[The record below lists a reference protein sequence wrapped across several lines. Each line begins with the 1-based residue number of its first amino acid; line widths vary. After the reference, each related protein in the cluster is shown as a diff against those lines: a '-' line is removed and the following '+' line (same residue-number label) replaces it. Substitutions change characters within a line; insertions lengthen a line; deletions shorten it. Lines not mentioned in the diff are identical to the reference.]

1 MIKYVCRHISMSF
14 VGWKMLYNA
23 CFTNALSPKN
33 RGQNTS
39 LLLPWSYNTN
49 RNNGKKISCYMRDS
63 AYRRRI
69 VENAKIF
76 WSCAKYFFNFSACKK
91 LNGSPNDITEISASF
106 LGLLKKQ
113 STLRLPLFSIF
124 FSRNVLEYWR
134 NQSRKYFR
142 DYRTY
147 NTIQLFVAIKRKI
160 FGLFFFCTCCRKD
173 EFPKG

>member
-1 MIKYVCRHISMSF
+1 MK
-14 VGWKMLYNA
+14 
-23 CFTNALSPKN
+23 NALPTHALQMRYHPKVGVKIP
-33 RGQNTS
+33 RYSCREVITQIA
-39 LLLPWSYNTN
+39 N

>member
-1 MIKYVCRHISMSF
+1 MK
-14 VGWKMLYNA
+14 
-23 CFTNALSPKN
+23 NALPTHALQMRYHPKVGVKIP
-33 RGQNTS
+33 RYSCREVITQIA
-39 LLLPWSYNTN
+39 N

-134 NQSRKYFR
+134 NQSKKYFQ
-142 DYRTY
+142 DYQTY
-147 NTIQLFVAIKRKI
+147 NTIQLFVAIKGKFLDYSFSAHVVEKMNSPKI
-160 FGLFFFCTCCRKD
+160 SW
-173 EFPKG
+173 